1 VNRKNR
7 ENRIPNFTTIREAR
21 DFLEKNSLADF
32 AANLEEAKDVHFTGR
47 NNLVV
52 TLNLEKEDLKRL
64 RLLARKK
71 GAKYADLINLWVK
84 QHLRNP

>member
-1 VNRKNR
+1 MPRRRFPFAGQLFRLWLFFNLIVP
-7 ENRIPNFTTIREAR
+7 E
-21 DFLEKNSLADF
+21 LAAF
-32 AANLEEAKDVHFTGR
+32 AGSLEEAKEVRFTGR

-71 GAKYADLINLWVK
+71 GVKYTDLIIAWVY
-84 QHLRNP
+84 LTCRLNCT

>member
-1 VNRKNR
+1 MIR
-7 ENRIPNFTTIREAR
+7 ENKIPDFTTIKEAR

-32 AANLEEAKDVHFTGR
+32 AESLEEAKEVRFTGR

-71 GAKYADLINLWVK
+71 GVKYADLITAWVK
-84 QHLRNP
+84 EHLRES